1 MSRKLVLYGLIVICF
16 TLLAWTWMVRDS
28 LCELHIKQGLT
39 EIAAV
44 LSYEIK
50 R

>member
-1 MSRKLVLYGLIVICF
+1 MARKLILYGLMVIFF

-28 LCELHIKQGLT
+28 LCELPVKQGNT

-44 LSYEIK
+44 LSDEING
-50 R
+50 